1 MQFHLITVLFYLFIL
16 WWKKV
21 VLASTA
27 ELAYWN
33 TVSKKK
39 KKSLNPYEE
48 IASFVFNICPQK
60 TSILN
65 VCPLKSLYGIH
76 LHPSLGLPAQRVIW
90 VCEPTSG

>member
-1 MQFHLITVLFYLFIL
+1 MEEGCACKHCRIGIL
-16 WWKKV
+16 KY
-21 VLASTA
+21 SI
-27 ELAYWN
+27 
-33 TVSKKK
+33 K

-48 IASFVFNICPQK
+48 IASFVFNICPKK